1 VLAEKNT
8 LYVVATPIGNLGDMS
23 QRAQEILG
31 VVDIIAAEDTRHSG
45 KLLQHYGI
53 KTPCIA
59 LHEHNERQ
67 VSESILNRMESGES
81 VALISDAGT
90 PLLSDPGFHL
100 VREAHQ
106 RGLKVVPIPG
116 ASALLA
122 ALSVAGLPTDC
133 FKFVGFLPAKSTHR
147 QQQLSALRKE
157 TCTLVFYESPH
168 RILECLTD
176 MTSILGGERIAT
188 IARELTK
195 TFETVKQD
203 SLSALKEW
211 VEADSNQQRGE
222 FVVIVSG
229 WQEPVAEEIDD
240 EAIRILSLLVAELP
254 VKQAAKLA
262 AEITGEKKNRLY
274 QYALE
279 HLK

>member
-1 VLAEKNT
+1 
-8 LYVVATPIGNLGDMS
+8 
-23 QRAQEILG
+23 
-31 VVDIIAAEDTRHSG
+31 
-45 KLLQHYGI
+45 
-53 KTPCIA
+53 
-59 LHEHNERQ
+59 
-67 VSESILNRMESGES
+67 
-81 VALISDAGT
+81 
-90 PLLSDPGFHL
+90 
-100 VREAHQ
+100 
-106 RGLKVVPIPG
+106 
-116 ASALLA
+116 
-122 ALSVAGLPTDC
+122 
-133 FKFVGFLPAKSTHR
+133 
-147 QQQLSALRKE
+147 
-157 TCTLVFYESPH
+157 
-168 RILECLTD
+168 